1 MRLEEIRRGQG
12 ARAWCSHHRRPRGVG
27 LGRRQ
32 GASTERGTEWKD
44 PPMPSVKLLFA
55 CRVVPVLALLAACA
69 HGSSDETKSEAEQE
83 LTTLYQRTCGGR
95 LAQACFEQAERL
107 RVGDGVPKDVARA
120 ATLYELGCN
129 GDDLRACVA
138 LGVLKEEG
146 RGVAKDEAEAARLYS
161 RGCERDLP
169 EGCGHLA
176 LLYGEGRGVAKDL
189 AQAVRLYE
197 RGCAGDD
204 RLACNNLGV
213 LTLMG
218 GFGVEQDVAAGMGML
233 VQACNRS
240 LGVACLTVAR
250 EFDQGTRT
258 RKDARLASSYFRT
271 ACGLGEKDAC
281 AFANTAEKPEPTP
294 TATLEEGA
302 KLEEIRAMCE
312 TGSGVGLGMACYV
325 MGTAY
330 EKGGAG
336 VAVNPGRA
344 TMFYQRACDHEVPEA
359 CGDVRRML
367 GLAADG
373 TKAEAPKQS
382 VLQSLQLDP
391 AKTAPRKPKGSVLQ
405 SLQLDAG
412 KVTSSAKPAPR
423 ASIDRWKDECRDGK
437 GEGDACARL
446 GEALLEGSAGLP
458 VDVTKAMQLLEDAC
472 MKRTPSACV
481 RLWRVLSFGDENLKI
496 KPAPLVGLV
505 FLETG
510 CEARNGGPACEALG
524 MALIN
529 TSRRYANP
537 GKGMQALRD
546 GCFTHEDSRSCAVLI
561 HLTRQLADSG
571 QEGLNAE
578 ARRSL
583 PLVLAQGCKSHMRL
597 ACKESGQPLP
607 KDNLGVRNLRADCDA
622 GDPDA
627 CADLA
632 HEYRQANRVDRDLE
646 EELRVAEK
654 GCSGGSARACGHLAM
669 RYSETVTG
677 GMPRDLDN
685 AFARAEQACAMKSW
699 GACDQLAR
707 LLKEHRHLGA
717 DAPQVQEAQA
727 LDCLYRPVA
736 WRPKE
741 CAK

>member
-1 MRLEEIRRGQG
+1 
-12 ARAWCSHHRRPRGVG
+12 
-27 LGRRQ
+27 
-32 GASTERGTEWKD
+32 
-44 PPMPSVKLLFA
+44 MPSVKLLFA

-69 HGSSDETKSEAEQE
+69 HGSSDETKSESEQE

-107 RVGDGVPKDVARA
+107 RVGDGVTKDVARA

-146 RGVAKDEAEAARLYS
+146 RGVAKDEAEAARLYA

-176 LLYGEGRGVAKDL
+176 LLYGEGRAVAKDL

-204 RLACNNLGV
+204 RLSCNNLGV
-213 LTLMG
+213 LKLMG

-250 EFDQGTRT
+250 EFDQGVRT
-258 RKDARLASSYFRT
+258 RKDARLASSYFRM
-271 ACGLGEKDAC
+271 ACGMGAQEAC
-281 AFANTAEKPEPTP
+281 TSANAAVVAKPEPTP
-294 TATLEEGA
+294 AVTPEEGA
-302 KLEEIRAMCE
+302 KLDGVRAMCE
-312 TGSGVGLGMACYV
+312 LGTGVGLGMACHM

-330 EKGGAG
+330 EKGAG

-367 GLAADG
+367 GLTADG
-373 TKAEAPKQS
+373 AKVEAPKQS

-391 AKTAPRKPKGSVLQ
+391 AKTAPEKPKQSVLQ

-412 KVTSSAKPAPR
+412 KVSANAKPAPR
-423 ASIDRWKDECRDGK
+423 ASVDRWKEECQDGK

-446 GEALLEGSAGLP
+446 GAVLLEGSAGLQ
-458 VDVTKAMQLLEDAC
+458 VDVKRGMKLLEDAC
-472 MKRTPSACV
+472 LKRAPAACV
-481 RLWRVLSFGDENLKI
+481 RLWSVLSSGDEALKI
-496 KPAPLVGLV
+496 GPAPLVGLA

-510 CEARNGGPACEALG
+510 CEARDGGDACNLLGMALTNTPRPYANLGKGIQAWRDGCLGHEDTNSCVLFLAMTRKLAASGPEALRADAQGSIPGIQAQACKARMKDACEALG
-524 MALIN
+524 
-529 TSRRYANP
+529 
-537 GKGMQALRD
+537 
-546 GCFTHEDSRSCAVLI
+546 
-561 HLTRQLADSG
+561 
-571 QEGLNAE
+571 
-578 ARRSL
+578 
-583 PLVLAQGCKSHMRL
+583 
-597 ACKESGQPLP
+597 QPMP
-607 KDNLGVRNLRADCDA
+607 KDVLRVRHLRTDCDA

-632 HEYRQANRVDRDLE
+632 LKYRQANEGSRFATVERNLE

-654 GCSGGSARACGHLAM
+654 GCSDGSSDACWQLAK
-669 RYSETVTG
+669 RSSEERVAG
-677 GMPRDLDN
+677 APRDLE
-685 AFARAEQACAMKSW
+685 AALARSELACAMKS
-699 GACDQLAR
+699 GDACELLAK
-707 LLKEHRHLGA
+707 LLREHRHLGP
-717 DAPQVQEAQA
+717 DAPQVQEARA
-727 LDCLYRPVA
+727 RACLYLAAGSWSAR
-736 WRPKE
+736 E
-741 CAK
+741 CGK

>member
-1 MRLEEIRRGQG
+1 
-12 ARAWCSHHRRPRGVG
+12 
-27 LGRRQ
+27 
-32 GASTERGTEWKD
+32 
-44 PPMPSVKLLFA
+44 MPSVKFFFA
-55 CRVVPVLALLAACA
+55 WLVTPALALLVACA

-83 LTTLYQRTCGGR
+83 LSTLYQRTCGGR

-120 ATLYELGCN
+120 AMLYELGCN
-129 GDDLRACVA
+129 GDDPRACVA

-146 RGVAKDEAEAARLYS
+146 RGVAKDEAEAARLFA

-176 LLYGEGRGVAKDL
+176 LLYGEGRGVTKD
-189 AQAVRLYE
+189 AAMAVRFYE

-204 RLACNNLGV
+204 RLSCNNLGV
-213 LTLMG
+213 LKLMG

-250 EFDQGTRT
+250 EFDQGVRT

-271 ACGLGEKDAC
+271 ACGLGAQEAC
-281 AFANTAEKPEPTP
+281 ASPSAAAGAKPEPAPAVTP
-294 TATLEEGA
+294 EEGA
-302 KLEEIRAMCE
+302 KLEKIRAMCE

-330 EKGGAG
+330 EKGAG

-359 CGDVRRML
+359 CDDVRRML

-391 AKTAPRKPKGSVLQ
+391 AKTAPEKPKGSVLK

-412 KVTSSAKPAPR
+412 KVTASAKSAPR
-423 ASIDRWKDECRDGK
+423 ASVDRWKDECQDGK

-446 GEALLEGSAGLP
+446 GEVLLEGSAGLA
-458 VDVTKAMQLLEDAC
+458 VDVPKAMQLLEDAC
-472 MKRTPSACV
+472 LKRTPSACV
-481 RLWRVLSFGDENLKI
+481 RLWRVLSFGDEALKI
-496 KPAPLVGLV
+496 APAPLVGLV

-510 CEARNGGPACEALG
+510 CEARNGGPACYQLGLALT
-524 MALIN
+524 N

-537 GKGMQALRD
+537 EKGMNALRH
-546 GCFTHEDSRSCAVLI
+546 GCFTHEDGGTCSLLVI
-561 HLTRQLADSG
+561 LTRKLADAA
-571 QEGLNAE
+571 QEGASAE

-583 PLVLAQGCKSHMRL
+583 PLIEAQGCKSRL
-597 ACKESGQPLP
+597 RSFCKDLGLPLP
-607 KDNLGVRNLRADCDA
+607 KDTLVARNLRADCDA

-632 HEYRQANRVDRDLE
+632 YEYKRANLIDRDLE

-654 GCSGGSARACGHLAM
+654 GCAGGSARACGHLAT
-669 RYSETVTG
+669 RYGETVAG
-677 GMPRDLDN
+677 GMPRDLDA

-699 GACDQLAR
+699 AACDGLAR
-707 LLKEHRHLGA
+707 LLREHRHLGA
-717 DAPQVQEAQA
+717 DTPQVQEARA
-727 LDCLYRPVA
+727 RDCRYRPA
-736 WRPKE
+736 SWRPEE

>member
-1 MRLEEIRRGQG
+1 
-12 ARAWCSHHRRPRGVG
+12 
-27 LGRRQ
+27 
-32 GASTERGTEWKD
+32 
-44 PPMPSVKLLFA
+44 MPSVKSLFA
-55 CRVVPVLALLAACA
+55 WRVVPVLALLVACA
-69 HGSSDETKSEAEQE
+69 HGSSDETKSAAEQE
-83 LTTLYQRTCGGR
+83 LSTLYMRTCGGR

-107 RVGDGVPKDVARA
+107 RVGDGVPKGVARA

-176 LLYGEGRGVAKDL
+176 LLYGEGRGVAKDP

-204 RLACNNLGV
+204 RLSCNNLGV
-213 LTLMG
+213 LKLMG
-218 GFGVEQDVAAGMGML
+218 GFGVAQDVAAGMGML

-250 EFDQGTRT
+250 EFDQGVRT
-258 RKDARLASSYFRT
+258 RKDERLAASYFRT

-281 AFANTAEKPEPTP
+281 ASANATVAEKPEPTP
-294 TATLEEGA
+294 AATPEEGA
-302 KLEEIRAMCE
+302 KLEKIRAMCE

-391 AKTAPRKPKGSVLQ
+391 AKIAPEKPKQSVLQ

-412 KVTSSAKPAPR
+412 KVSANAKPPPR
-423 ASIDRWKDECRDGK
+423 ASVDRWKEECRDGA

-446 GEALLEGSAGLP
+446 GDELLRGSAGLP
-458 VDVTKAMQLLEDAC
+458 VDAAKGLKLLEEAC
-472 MKRTPSACV
+472 MKRTASACA
-481 RLWRVLSFGDENLKI
+481 RLGSLMLVGNGSLGVTR
-496 KPAPLVGLV
+496 APLVGLV
-505 FLETG
+505 LLETG
-510 CEARNGGPACEALG
+510 CEARDGGDACHVLGRAL
-524 MALIN
+524 LE
-529 TSRRYANP
+529 TSHRYANP
-537 GKGMQALRD
+537 GKGVQALRD
-546 GCFTHEDSRSCAVLI
+546 GCFNHEELESCARFIRV
-561 HLTRQLADSG
+561 TRQLADSG
-571 QEGLNAE
+571 PEEVRAD

-583 PLVLAQGCKSHMRL
+583 PAIQAQACKARKTG
-597 ACKESGQPLP
+597 ACKELGQPLP
-607 KDNLGVRNLRADCDA
+607 KDTLRVRHLRADCDA

-627 CADLA
+627 CEDLA
-632 HEYRQANRVDRDLE
+632 HAYQKGDSVERDLE

-654 GCSGGSARACGHLAM
+654 GCAGGSTHACLRLAR
-669 RYSETVTG
+669 RYSETVSG
-677 GMPRDLDN
+677 GTPLDLEA
-685 AFARAEQACAMKSW
+685 AFARAEQACAMKS
-699 GACDQLAR
+699 GDACG
-707 LLKEHRHLGA
+707 LLENLLREHRQLGT
-717 DAPQVQEAQA
+717 DAPRVQEARA
-727 LDCLYRPVA
+727 RACLYWPA
-736 WRPKE
+736 FWREKE

>member
-1 MRLEEIRRGQG
+1 
-12 ARAWCSHHRRPRGVG
+12 
-27 LGRRQ
+27 
-32 GASTERGTEWKD
+32 
-44 PPMPSVKLLFA
+44 MPSVKFLLA
-55 CRVVPVLALLAACA
+55 CRVLPALALLAACA
-69 HGSSDETKSEAEQE
+69 HGSSDETKSESEQE

-107 RVGDGVPKDVARA
+107 RTGDGVTKDVARA
-120 ATLYELGCN
+120 ATLHELGCN

-138 LGVLKEEG
+138 LGELKEEG
-146 RGVAKDEAEAARLYS
+146 RGVAKDEAEAARLYA

-204 RLACNNLGV
+204 RLSCNNLGV
-213 LTLMG
+213 LKLMG

-250 EFDQGTRT
+250 EFDQGVRT

-281 AFANTAEKPEPTP
+281 ASANAAVAAKPEPTP
-294 TATLEEGA
+294 AVTPEEGV
-302 KLEEIRAMCE
+302 KLEKIRAMCE

-330 EKGGAG
+330 EKGSG

-391 AKTAPRKPKGSVLQ
+391 AKTAPQKPKGSVLQ

-412 KVTSSAKPAPR
+412 KVTSNAKPAPR
-423 ASIDRWKDECRDGK
+423 ASVDRWKDECQDGK
-437 GEGDACARL
+437 GEGDACYRL
-446 GEALLEGSAGLP
+446 GEVLLEGSAGLP
-458 VDVTKAMQLLEDAC
+458 VDVTRAMRLLEDAC

-496 KPAPLVGLV
+496 APAPLVGLV

-510 CEARNGGPACEALG
+510 CEARNGGPACEQLG

-546 GCFTHEDSRSCAVLI
+546 GCFTHEDINSCSLLI
-561 HLTRQLADSG
+561 HLTRKLADSG
-571 QEGLNAE
+571 KEGASAE

-583 PLVLAQGCKSHMRL
+583 PLVLAQGCKSHMRSV
-597 ACKESGQPLP
+597 CKELGQPLP
-607 KDNLGVRNLRADCDA
+607 KDNLKVRNMRADCDA

-627 CADLA
+627 CADLT
-632 HEYRQANRVDRDLE
+632 HEYRQANSVDRDLE
-646 EELRVAEK
+646 DELRVAEK
-654 GCSGGSARACGHLAM
+654 GCAGGSARACGHLST

-677 GMPRDLDN
+677 GMPRDLDA
-685 AFARAEQACAMKSW
+685 AFARAEQGCAMKAW
-699 GACDQLAR
+699 GACAQLAW
-707 LLKEHRHLGA
+707 LLQEHRHLEA
-717 DAPQVQEAQA
+717 DAPRVQEAQA
-727 LDCLYRPVA
+727 RNCLYRPVA

-741 CAK
+741 CAE